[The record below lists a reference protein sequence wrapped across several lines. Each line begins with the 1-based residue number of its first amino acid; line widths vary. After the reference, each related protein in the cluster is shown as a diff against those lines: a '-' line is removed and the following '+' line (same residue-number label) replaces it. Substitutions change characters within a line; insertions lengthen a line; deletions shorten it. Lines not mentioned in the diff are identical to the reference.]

1 MSIKTILVT
10 GASGFTGTQ
19 VVDQLLDAGYT
30 VRGAARS
37 KNVAKL
43 AANYG
48 SFGDKFQAVA
58 IDDLV
63 HSSLTEA
70 VKGVDA
76 IIHVASPLPG
86 SGEAEACLKGA
97 IDGTIRILEAAVAA
111 GVKKVVITN
120 SIVGL
125 ASYEEIANNIVLGEG
140 SWNSQK
146 YEDAFAPGADA
157 STVYSVSKG
166 LADKAT
172 WEFAKVHPEIDIAA
186 VYPPLILGA
195 GGRGQV
201 FDSPATG
208 SSALVYALVAGPK
221 GRPVMPMNQVA
232 TFANV
237 IDVARAHVLALAL
250 PPSDK
255 PKRIIPN
262 AGEYTWVRAVKH
274 LWEKRPEL
282 RDRLPTVEGDT
293 QEVPPH
299 ATCDNSSARRAGLV
313 EYIGFEETIEAAVD
327 DVLRKERELGITS
340 Q

>member
-1 MSIKTILVT
+1 MSIKTVLVT
-10 GASGFTGTQ
+10 GASGFTGSQ
-19 VVDQLLDAGYT
+19 VVDQLLDAGYA

-43 AANYG
+43 AASYE
-48 SFGDKFQAVA
+48 SFGDRFQAVGV
-58 IDDLV
+58 DDIAT
-63 HSSLTEA
+63 SSLTEA
-70 VKGVDA
+70 VKG
-76 IIHVASPLPG
+76 I
-86 SGEAEACLKGA
+86 GEAEACLKGA

-111 GVKKVVITN
+111 GVQKVVITN

-125 ASYEEIANNIVLGEG
+125 ASYEEIANNVVLGEN

-186 VYPPLILGA
+186 IYPPLILGPA
-195 GGRGQV
+195 GRGQV
-201 FDSPATG
+201 VYAPATG
-208 SSALVYALVAGPK
+208 SGELVYALVAGPK

-232 TFANV
+232 TFVNV
-237 IDVARAHVLALAL
+237 VDVARAHVLALSL

-299 ATCDNSSARRAGLV
+299 ATCDNSSAKRAGLV
-313 EYIGFEETIEAAVD
+313 QYIGFEDTIEAAVD
-327 DVLRKERELGITS
+327 DVLRKEKELGIT